1 MVPLHNVPFTFISFI
16 SLFFI
21 NFSSFQYFLLFSTF
35 LRINV
40 FNVIIW
46 KASFFRHDLL
56 IMHLAFYARKWHI
69 LDTKLMWMHYIQE
82 GCLFLNVVWDL
93 ILGGIPYRYVTAS
106 CVTRSLC
113 HKYDRMSVWH
123 NGCLTQWAHPYA
135 HCVTPPMLIAS
146 HPQRSLC
153 HRLTHT
159 QYYIFT
165 VINSILKF
173 RPKIPMTP
181 FLGLKI
187 HVWPAKINFYFG
199 NQVVESLN
207 IL

>member
-1 MVPLHNVPFTFISFI
+1 MVCCLVYAT
-16 SLFFI
+16 LFG
-21 NFSSFQYFLLFSTF
+21 YLFSKSA
-35 LRINV
+35 LCKYACN
-40 FNVIIW
+40 
-46 KASFFRHDLL
+46 KYGSMLDLE
-56 IMHLAFYARKWHI
+56 A
-69 LDTKLMWMHYIQE
+69 
-82 GCLFLNVVWDL
+82 
-93 ILGGIPYRYVTAS
+93 YRYVTAS

-123 NGCLTQWAHPYA
+123 NGRLTQWAHPYA

-199 NQVVESLN
+199 NQVVVTITEYTFE
-207 IL
+207 ILVLVKKKIISKKRSV